1 MLCHNFYKIRK
12 NLKNNHQLPL
22 WFQGPWWLFASR
34 ISCKYLLFFFF
45 MFVWRCPFGFFESEK
60 RGRGKWLSAPQPLCE
75 YCTMKKVTK
84 DKKQEIVKERDCEDW
99 CFVCKDGGEL
109 ILCDFE

>member
-1 MLCHNFYKIRK
+1 MLCHNCYKIRK

-22 WFQGPWWLFASR
+22 WFQEPRWLFASR
-34 ISCKYLLFFFF
+34 ISCKYLLSFL
-45 MFVWRCPFGFFESEK
+45 CLFGGVLLGSSRAK
-60 RGRGKWLSAPQPLCE
+60 REAVVSAPQPLCE